1 MIDPALPTG
10 LEDIVADLQ
19 RRLTSLERSP
29 QLISS
34 SVNGGVL
41 RVLDDSGNKV
51 FEAGKL
57 SAGVY
62 GVRISDAAGAT
73 IFYATGD
80 GQGLGTPRRATPW
93 RKQIASDYESTTSAT
108 FVTAWDSRVGVV
120 ESHGLTLGGGPL
132 NFNLQVRRSAGST
145 AAINVYEPHPL
156 EQTTGV
162 TVSATSGGLTAS

>member
-120 ESHGLTLGGGPL
+120 ESC
-132 NFNLQVRRSAGST
+132 
-145 AAINVYEPHPL
+145 
-156 EQTTGV
+156 
-162 TVSATSGGLTAS
+162 TSHIL